1 MASSV
6 IIVAEVLNQVPQNLT
21 ASIKK
26 VCPDWWANVYSK
38 KEDTEAILFE

>member
-1 MASSV
+1 LLETHQEELKKALMASSV

-26 VCPDWWANVYSK
+26 VCPD
-38 KEDTEAILFE
+38 